1 MDPVS
6 LEEHL
11 EALRVYDGAIGTLS
25 TAGTHRFAN
34 SAFRNPDSVLGR

>member
-11 EALRVYDGAIGTLS
+11 EALRVYNGAIGTPS
-25 TAGTHRFAN
+25 TPGTDRFAN
-34 SAFRNPDSVLGR
+34 SAFRNPPSVLGR